1 MAKHAPLPIPKIITD
16 DRMPI
21 DAIALV
27 SATDYVVMRG
37 LRQDCTF
44 PRCQLSLGHPSPHCL
59 EWRSVYLMVDDD
71 GNVLREL

>member
-1 MAKHAPLPIPKIITD
+1 MPEIITD

-37 LRQDCTF
+37 LRHDCTF
-44 PRCQLSLGHPSPHCL
+44 NGCQLSLGHPPPHCVVDL
-59 EWRSVYLMVDDD
+59 VRSGRYLIIDDN
-71 GNVLREL
+71 GKVLREI